1 MLNKIPKSN
10 LKLRLPVFSQNWIH
24 LSPKFKWVET
34 GVLKYIF
41 KKLLVIWLTFYEK
54 QNNCNLD
61 VLKQDSNYSLWLDY
75 NILLSSKSPGNH
87 FCIFRPH
94 YVIFPT
100 LLQVWTVIVFKSGMI
115 KWHILSDP
123 GSRMHKM
130 FLYFIYSSIW
140 YITYVAYVHVR
151 EYSLTKTY
159 TLLLK
164 FQVKGKIFQRKKKHN
179 ILYKPSASSLIQFT
193 MTSLETGAKK
203 TGGRNL

>member
-34 GVLKYIF
+34 GVLKYIL
-41 KKLLVIWLTFYEK
+41 KKLLEIWLTFYEK

-61 VLKQDSNYSLWLDY
+61 VLKQDSNYSLRLDY
-75 NILLSSKSPGNH
+75 NILLSWKPFLHFQTTLCDFPYPSSGMKGN
-87 FCIFRPH
+87 C
-94 YVIFPT
+94 
-100 LLQVWTVIVFKSGMI
+100 LKSGMI

-164 FQVKGKIFQRKKKHN
+164 FPVKGKIFQRKKN
-179 ILYKPSASSLIQFT
+179 I
-193 MTSLETGAKK
+193 
-203 TGGRNL
+203 

>member
-1 MLNKIPKSN
+1 MKNKIIVTWMYWSKIATI
-10 LKLRLPVFSQNWIH
+10 VYDWI
-24 LSPKFKWVET
+24 T
-34 GVLKYIF
+34 IY
-41 KKLLVIWLTFYEK
+41 Y
-54 QNNCNLD
+54 C
-61 VLKQDSNYSLWLDY
+61 
-75 NILLSSKSPGNH
+75 PGNH
-87 FCIFRPH
+87 FFIFRPH

-100 LLQVWTVIVFKSGMI
+100 LVQVWTVIVFKSGMI

-151 EYSLTKTY
+151 EYSLTKDLHPPTEISSER
-159 TLLLK
+159 
-164 FQVKGKIFQRKKKHN
+164 QDISEKKKHN

-193 MTSLETGAKK
+193 MTSLETGVKK